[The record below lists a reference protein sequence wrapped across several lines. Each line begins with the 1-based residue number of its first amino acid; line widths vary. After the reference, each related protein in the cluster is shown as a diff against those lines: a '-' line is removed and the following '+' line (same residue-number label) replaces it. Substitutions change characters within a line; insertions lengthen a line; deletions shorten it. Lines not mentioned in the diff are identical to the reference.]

1 MEAAPGSAVR
11 GRWLIWVAV
20 LAFVFPRSVVPAAP
34 PSYLWGYGDPFL
46 CGNPKLSET
55 LQAVDATRR
64 AGPVMPGSSASRLRV
79 LLVGDSTA
87 CSLWPG
93 LHAVG
98 DANGIPTD
106 QGSVFGCG
114 IAVDEIATTRREQS
128 QRAAAPLRRPSS
140 RSGNPGRPC
149 RATLSRRA
157 W

>member
-1 MEAAPGSAVR
+1 MEAAA
-11 GRWLIWVAV
+11 
-20 LAFVFPRSVVPAAP
+20 AAP
-34 PSYLWGYGDPFL
+34 PSYLWDYGDPFL
-46 CGNPKLSET
+46 CGNPKLSEM

-87 CSLWPG
+87 CSGWPG

-106 QGSVFGCG
+106 QGSV
-114 IAVDEIATTRREQS
+114 RRS
-128 QRAAAPLRRPSS
+128 FA
-140 RSGNPGRPC
+140 G
-149 RATLSRRA
+149 A